1 MATVGV
7 KKLSTLTAG
16 LCKSAV
22 IRLFDYHINCFSLMC
37 FFVYRSMQYNTYE
50 EALGAVCKFEEE
62 TNSRFLTIKSHN
74 HGESYIEKLT
84 HRYTQTSKPKL

>member
-1 MATVGV
+1 
-7 KKLSTLTAG
+7 
-16 LCKSAV
+16 
-22 IRLFDYHINCFSLMC
+22 
-37 FFVYRSMQYNTYE
+37 MQYNTYE

-62 TNSRFLTIKSHN
+62 TNSRFLTTKSHN